1 MLYNKRFFILILSCL
16 SLLTIKAHAT
26 DFICSQKAC
35 KLVTMP
41 SQKAGKPT
49 KFHFG
54 NNQPAGLKKNAKE
67 EPSSFTTYDYAVTA
81 GIGFLLFYLGKT
93 LLSCVNGIYN
103 AHTHALQRITPT
115 ANAGPRL
122 ILRVPLQ
129 ALNAM
134 LERQR
139 LADWYARAQFIAAY
153 LANLYPQQVDLN
165 FADAAAPAA

>member
-1 MLYNKRFFILILSCL
+1 MLYNKHFFILILSCL
-16 SLLTIKAHAT
+16 TLLTIKVHAT

-54 NNQPAGLKKNAKE
+54 NQPAALKKKAQE

-103 AHTHALQRITPT
+103 AHTHALQRITPN
-115 ANAGPRL
+115 AHAGPRL
-122 ILRVPLQ
+122 IILVPLQ
-129 ALNAM
+129 ALNVMPEWRFA
-134 LERQR
+134 E
-139 LADWYARAQFIAAY
+139 WNERAQFIRAY
-153 LANLYPQQVDLN
+153 LENLYPQYVDLN